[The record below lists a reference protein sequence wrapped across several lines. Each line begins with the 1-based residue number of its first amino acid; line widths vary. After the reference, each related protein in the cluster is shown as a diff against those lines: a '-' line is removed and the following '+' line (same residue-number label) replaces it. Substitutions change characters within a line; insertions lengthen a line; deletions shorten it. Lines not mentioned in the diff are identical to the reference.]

1 MLDWNTQ
8 ASQSAPHLM
17 PSVEATGILVGTSI
31 ATSFGWRPIEAI
43 CCGDMVLTFD
53 HGFRS
58 VVGVRRVL
66 LWDGRGECPKALRP
80 IRIDANLLDNTQDVD
95 VLPEQGIMVE
105 SDAAVDYRGDP
116 FAVLMPRSME
126 AYGFADIV
134 EQSLP
139 IEAVVLEFEDDEVVY
154 GQSGLR
160 FHIPKAGDLFVE
172 VDPALQYKVLN
183 TEETFELLED
193 LNAAHQQQ

>member
-1 MLDWNTQ
+1 MLDWTTQ
-8 ASQSAPHLM
+8 TSHDAPHLM
-17 PSVEATGILVGTSI
+17 PSVEATGILVGTAI

-53 HGFRS
+53 HGFRA
-58 VVGVRRVL
+58 VTGVRRVL
-66 LWDGRGECPKALRP
+66 LWNGQGKCPAALRP
-80 IRIDANLLDNTQDVD
+80 VRIDANVLDNTQDVE

-126 AYGFADIV
+126 AYGFADNV
-134 EQSLP
+134 EPSQP
-139 IEAVVLEFEDDEVVY
+139 IEAIVLEFEDDEVVY
-154 GQSGLR
+154 GQSGLH

-183 TEETFELLED
+183 TEETFEVLED
-193 LNAAHQQQ
+193 LNLAHQQQ